1 MQGSYKIEKYIVFQ
15 KSICKVCC
23 LDLLELA
30 QMSAVQYSSA
40 GNTQKLSAIHSSAV
54 TGGSKQLWLVRQLQ
68 PTGRQAGPG
77 QVGPQRPAGKKGCL
91 AGWLYEGRRAV
102 RLQQSMVLILKGI
115 KKLSETSLRKS
126 EAKPQ
131 LGVNTGLG
139 GCKAPIFLLLM
150 HFSIKC
156 IYQSK
161 QYIVLQV
168 FFCMYFKRILHFLMK
183 CYQSK
188 HCIVSKVFVWIFLSV
203 LCTF

>member
-1 MQGSYKIEKYIVFQ
+1 MQQ
-15 KSICKVCC
+15 C
-23 LDLLELA
+23 
-30 QMSAVQYSSA
+30 SAIHRSPVQYS
-40 GNTQKLSAIHSSAV
+40 THSSAV

-68 PTGRQAGPG
+68 PAGRQAGPG

-91 AGWLYEGRRAV
+91 AGWLYEGRRAGGQAGC
-102 RLQQSMVLILKGI
+102 RQSMVLILKGI

-126 EAKPQ
+126 EAKPL

-168 FFCMYFKRILHFLMK
+168 FFCMYLN
-183 CYQSK
+183 
-188 HCIVSKVFVWIFLSV
+188 VF
-203 LCTF
+203 CTF